1 MGSLFMFAP
10 CCILRD
16 AGITRQGEQEGAVIL
31 CSCTVCLAVLKPGGL
46 LEVANVGDSGF
57 RIIRG
62 NEMVFASEVSST
74 K

>member
-1 MGSLFMFAP
+1 MDGA
-10 CCILRD
+10 

-31 CSCTVCLAVLKPGGL
+31 GSCTVCLAVLKPGGL

-62 NEMVFASEVSST
+62 NEMVFASEVMLSPPLQCLVCKT
-74 K
+74 